1 MSFLRSLCISGAV
14 AFLALAPPVFAGQ
27 ASSRIVSVGGA
38 VTEIVFALGQQHRLI
53 ARDTT
58 SVYPAEARDL
68 PDVGYM
74 RRLSPE
80 GVLAVNPDL
89 ILTEPGSGPVEA
101 IEILEEA
108 GIEFVAVPGDYSA
121 EGILARIRAVSA
133 ALGVDEAGAQLA
145 EEVGADLAAAE
156 AAAHAQESR
165 PRVMFILSMPGGR
178 VNASGTGTRAD
189 GIITMSGGE
198 NAFTDFT
205 QYRILS
211 DEAII
216 TAAPEV
222 ILMMDRGDD
231 HGAAND
237 ELWAHPAIALTPA
250 GQNRAVIRMDG
261 SLMLGFGPRTAEA
274 VRALSAAL
282 HGE

>member
-80 GVLAVNPDL
+80 GALAVNPDL

-108 GIEFVAVPGDYSA
+108 GIEFVDVPGDYSA

-198 NAFTDFT
+198 NAFPGFT

>member
-108 GIEFVAVPGDYSA
+108 GIEFVDVPGDYSA

-198 NAFTDFT
+198 NAFPGFT